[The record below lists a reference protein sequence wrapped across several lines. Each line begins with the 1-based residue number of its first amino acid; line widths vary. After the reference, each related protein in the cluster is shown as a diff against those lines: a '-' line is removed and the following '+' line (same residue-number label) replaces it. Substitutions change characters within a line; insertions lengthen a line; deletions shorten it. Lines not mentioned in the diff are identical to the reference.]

1 MVYRAAGNLVA
12 DAFVDRQAF
21 AGDSAFVECT
31 AAFDNRA
38 VDGDGGTAF
47 DDEHVA
53 CNNFCQQ
60 NLSLQAVTLNECCFR
75 RQVHERLDGV
85 GGVAFGTRLHKF
97 ADRDER
103 QDNGAGFKVKRV
115 GELGD

>member
-21 AGDSAFVECT
+21 AGDGAFVERA

-53 CNNFCQQ
+53 CNNVCQR

-75 RQVHERLDGV
+75 RQIHERLDGV
-85 GGVAFGTRLHKF
+85 GGVTFGTRLHKF
-97 ADRDER
+97 ADCDER

>member
-21 AGDSAFVECT
+21 TGDGAFVERAT
-31 AAFDNRA
+31 AFDNRA
-38 VDGDGGTAF
+38 VDRNGGTAF
-47 DDEHVA
+47 DDEHIA
-53 CNNFCQQ
+53 GNNVCQR
-60 NLSLQAVTLNECCFR
+60 NFALQTVTLNECCFR
-75 RQVHERLDGV
+75 RQVHERFNSV

-97 ADRDER
+97 ADCDER
-103 QDNGAGFKVKRV
+103 QDNGTGFKVKRV

>member
-21 AGDSAFVECT
+21 AGDSAFVERA

-53 CNNFCQQ
+53 GNNVCQR
-60 NLSLQAVTLNECCFR
+60 NFSLQAVTLNDCCFR
-75 RQVHERLDGV
+75 RQVHECLDGI

-97 ADRDER
+97 ADCDER
-103 QDNGAGFKVKRV
+103 QDNGTGFEVKRV